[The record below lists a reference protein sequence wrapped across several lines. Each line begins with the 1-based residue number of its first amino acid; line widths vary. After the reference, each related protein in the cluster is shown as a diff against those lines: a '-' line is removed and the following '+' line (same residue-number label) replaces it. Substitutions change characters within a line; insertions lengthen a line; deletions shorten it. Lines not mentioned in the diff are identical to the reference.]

1 MASVKGVT
9 FLKTNLLVV
18 SLLLAVIG
26 SASAE
31 LNLELPETFKPSGTI
46 APPVAETID
55 FTSLG
60 VKRLRAVRKR
70 SNVIEDPELSNWIQ
84 GLGRKL
90 VAQTGQSS
98 SPFYFVIVRNDDVNA
113 YATQGGLI
121 VINSGLILRSDSE
134 SELAAVV
141 AHETAHVTQR
151 HIDRMIEQAKRNS
164 VGTTAAM
171 LAGLIVGSQDPT
183 AGQAIVTSAL
193 AVDAHQSLTF
203 SRAAETEADRE
214 GLRILANA
222 GFNPQGMPAFL
233 RKLADGV
240 DPRYADIS
248 RYLSSHPMSNQRFN
262 DVGERA
268 ARYGRYNGR
277 ENSDFF
283 YYREKLRQLT
293 RSAAQVENTPAS
305 IQKYASA
312 QQFLQQGAAHQAIQT
327 LQNPGNKM
335 PEVVLLA
342 NAYNQARQY
351 QQTIQLVQ
359 PHLARSPAEE
369 RLIIPMAEALAGLNR
384 TEEAWKLMAA
394 VRLNEQT
401 SLELLESRQSIAS
414 QARKLGQAY
423 YSIAERNIRI
433 GEYANAITQLKLA
446 LKQPELTPHERQDIE
461 QAIYRAE
468 RFKKP

>member
-1 MASVKGVT
+1 
-9 FLKTNLLVV
+9 
-18 SLLLAVIG
+18 
-26 SASAE
+26 
-31 LNLELPETFKPSGTI
+31 
-46 APPVAETID
+46 
-55 FTSLG
+55 
-60 VKRLRAVRKR
+60 
-70 SNVIEDPELSNWIQ
+70 
-84 GLGRKL
+84 
-90 VAQTGQSS
+90 
-98 SPFYFVIVRNDDVNA
+98 
-113 YATQGGLI
+113 
-121 VINSGLILRSDSE
+121 
-134 SELAAVV
+134 
-141 AHETAHVTQR
+141 
-151 HIDRMIEQAKRNS
+151 
-164 VGTTAAM
+164 
-171 LAGLIVGSQDPT
+171 
-183 AGQAIVTSAL
+183 
-193 AVDAHQSLTF
+193 
-203 SRAAETEADRE
+203 
-214 GLRILANA
+214 
-222 GFNPQGMPAFL
+222 
-233 RKLADGV
+233 
-240 DPRYADIS
+240 
-248 RYLSSHPMSNQRFN
+248 MSNLRFN

-342 NAYNQARQY
+342 NAYNQVRQY

-359 PHLARSPAEE
+359 PHLARSTAEE

-446 LKQPELTPHERQDIE
+446 LKQPELMPHERQDIE

>member
-1 MASVKGVT
+1 M
-9 FLKTNLLVV
+9 KTNILVV
-18 SLLLAVIG
+18 SLLMVVMG
-26 SASAE
+26 TASAE
-31 LNLELPETFKPSGTI
+31 LNLELPDNFQPSGTI
-46 APPVAETID
+46 APPVAATID
-55 FTSLG
+55 FTSIG
-60 VKRLRAVRKR
+60 VKRLRSVRKR
-70 SNVIEDPELSNWIQ
+70 ANVIEDPELSSWIQ
-84 GLGRKL
+84 QLGRKL

-98 SPFYFVIVRNDDVNA
+98 SPFYFVIVRDDEVNA

-193 AVDAHQSLTF
+193 AVDAHQSLVF

-222 GFNPQGMPAFL
+222 GFNPQGMPTFL
-233 RKLADGV
+233 RKLGDGI

-248 RYLSSHPMSNQRFN
+248 RYLSSHPLSNQRFN

-268 ARYGRYNGR
+268 ARYGRYNKA
-277 ENSDFF
+277 ESSDYF

-293 RSAAQVENTPAS
+293 RSADNVDNTPPA
-305 IQKYASA
+305 IQKYAKA
-312 QQFLQQGAAHQAIQT
+312 YQLLQQGAAIQAIQA
-327 LQNPGNKM
+327 LQNPGNRL

-342 NAYNQARQY
+342 NAYNHARQY
-351 QQTIQLVQ
+351 QKTMQLLQ
-359 PHLARSPAEE
+359 PQLARAPSEE
-369 RLIIPMAEALAGLNR
+369 RLIIPMAEALAGLQRSN
-384 TEEAWKLMAA
+384 EAWKLMAG

-401 SLELLESRQSIAS
+401 SLEFLESRQSIAS

-446 LKQPELTPHERQDIE
+446 LKQPELTPYERQDIE

-468 RFKKP
+468 RFKKS

>member
-1 MASVKGVT
+1 M
-9 FLKTNLLVV
+9 KTNILVV
-18 SLLLAVIG
+18 SLLTVVMG
-26 SASAE
+26 TASAE
-31 LNLELPETFKPSGTI
+31 LNLELPDNFQPSGTI
-46 APPVAETID
+46 APPVAATID
-55 FTSLG
+55 FTSIG
-60 VKRLRAVRKR
+60 VKRLRSVRKR
-70 SNVIEDPELSNWIQ
+70 ANVIEDPELSSWIQ
-84 GLGRKL
+84 QLGRKL

-98 SPFYFVIVRNDDVNA
+98 SPFYFVIVRDDEVNA

-193 AVDAHQSLTF
+193 AVDAHQSLVF

-222 GFNPQGMPAFL
+222 GFNPQGMPTFL
-233 RKLADGV
+233 RKLGDGI

-248 RYLSSHPMSNQRFN
+248 RYLSSHPLSNQRFN

-268 ARYGRYNGR
+268 ARYGRYNKA
-277 ENSDFF
+277 ESSDYF

-293 RSAAQVENTPAS
+293 RSADNVDNTPPA
-305 IQKYASA
+305 IQKYAKA
-312 QQFLQQGAAHQAIQT
+312 YQLLQQGAAIQAIQA
-327 LQNPGNKM
+327 LQNPGNRL

-342 NAYNQARQY
+342 NAYNHARQY
-351 QQTIQLVQ
+351 QKTMQLLQ
-359 PHLARSPAEE
+359 PQLARAPSEE
-369 RLIIPMAEALAGLNR
+369 RLIIPMAEALAGLQRSN
-384 TEEAWKLMAA
+384 EAWKLMAG

-401 SLELLESRQSIAS
+401 SLEFLESRQSIAS

-446 LKQPELTPHERQDIE
+446 LKQPELTPYERQDIE

-468 RFKKP
+468 RFKKS